1 MKITILGSGS
11 AYGIP
16 ACFNNW
22 GNVQNREDPHNRRSR
37 FSVLLQDEN
46 KNILIDIGPEFRLQ
60 MNENNVT
67 DINAV
72 YLTHAHYDHIA
83 GLPELIR
90 ASALLGHPITIYAS
104 AETLEEVR
112 KSYAFMFN
120 GYKEAGKDG
129 LIWQE
134 IKAGK
139 NTIEGMEWEC
149 FELPH
154 NHIHSWG
161 FRYKDLA
168 VITDYDTISDEI
180 LNNLHGLRLWLLE
193 CNNGLE
199 QLKNGHSNWPQ
210 IKPWLEEL
218 KPQQTLLT
226 HISAT
231 VNEAKLK
238 ALLPPDVELAY
249 DGLAIEI

>member
-11 AYGIP
+11 AYGVP

-22 GNVQNREDPHNRRSR
+22 GNVQNRQDPHNQRSR
-37 FSVLLQDEN
+37 FSFLLEDCG
-46 KNILIDIGPEFRLQ
+46 KSILIDIGPEFRLQ
-60 MNENNVT
+60 VNKNSVS
-67 DINAV
+67 DIDAV

-104 AETLEEVR
+104 AETLAELR

-120 GYKEAGKDG
+120 SYKEVGKDG
-129 LIWQE
+129 LIWRE

-139 NTIEGMEWEC
+139 NIIEGMDWTC

-161 FRYKDLA
+161 FRYKDFA
-168 VITDYDTISDEI
+168 VVTDYDTISDEI
-180 LNNLHGLRLWLLE
+180 LNNLRGLRLLLLE
-193 CNNGLE
+193 CNNGME

-210 IKPWLEEL
+210 IKLWLEEL
-218 KPQQTLLT
+218 RPQKTLLT
-226 HISAT
+226 HISAK
-231 VNEAKLK
+231 VNEAELK
-238 ALLPPDVELAY
+238 ALLPPNVELAY
-249 DGLAIEI
+249 DGLSSAI

>member
-11 AYGIP
+11 AYGVP
-16 ACFNNW
+16 TCFNNW
-22 GNVQNREDPHNRRSR
+22 GNVQNRQDPHNRRSR
-37 FSVLLQDEN
+37 FSFLLEDSG
-46 KNILIDIGPEFRLQ
+46 KSILIDIGPEFRLQ
-60 MNENNVT
+60 VNENNIS

-90 ASALLGHPITIYAS
+90 ACALLGHHITVYAS
-104 AETLEEVR
+104 METLAELR
-112 KSYAFMFN
+112 KNYAFMFN

-129 LIWQE
+129 LIWRE

-139 NTIEGMEWEC
+139 NSIEGMDWNC

-161 FRYKDLA
+161 FRYKDFA
-168 VITDYDTISDEI
+168 VVTDYDTLSEEI
-180 LNNLHGLRLWLLE
+180 RSQLKNLRLLLLE

-210 IKPWLEEL
+210 IKPWLDEL
-218 KPQQTLLT
+218 RPQWTLLT
-226 HISAT
+226 HLSAKI
-231 VNEAKLK
+231 NEAELK
-238 ALLPPDVELAY
+238 TLLPPDVELAY
-249 DGLAIEI
+249 DGWMMEV